1 MNEVTMGWVE
11 EPNGS
16 SLKVDLSWASYK
28 QRGWTT
34 PNLVSYMESHDEER
48 IMFKN
53 EQWGKEYN
61 GYNVTNI
68 PTGLKRTEA
77 ATVILFSLPGPKMIW
92 QFGEL
97 GYDFPLEGNGAD
109 RLGKKPIRW
118 DYYDEPDRK
127 ALYDV
132 YAKMIELHTT
142 NATFSTSDYTID
154 LTTNFKYIVLKSSG
168 ETVVAI
174 ANFDMVPVTKN
185 VNFSKTGVWK
195 DYFSGDAITISSAT
209 ENITLQ
215 PGEYRLY
222 FNN

>member
-1 MNEVTMGWVE
+1 
-11 EPNGS
+11 
-16 SLKVDLSWASYK
+16 
-28 QRGWTT
+28 
-34 PNLVSYMESHDEER
+34 
-48 IMFKN
+48 
-53 EQWGKEYN
+53 
-61 GYNVTNI
+61 
-68 PTGLKRTEA
+68 
-77 ATVILFSLPGPKMIW
+77 MIW

-97 GYDFPLEGNGAD
+97 GYDYELNND
-109 RLGKKPIRW
+109 RLGKKPIHW
-118 DYYDEPDRK
+118 EYYEEANRK

-142 NATFSTSDYTID
+142 NATFSTSDYTTD

-174 ANFDMVPVTKN
+174 ANFDVVPVTKN

-195 DYFSGDAITISSAT
+195 DYFSGTTITLNANS
-209 ENITLQ
+209 EDITLQ